1 MSATA
6 YLVVFL
12 DTTKSPPIAVEVGIY
27 PQCANHL
34 ERGLEPAHFGVDS
47 FTATAPTYH
56 LAKQRLLAGMEEHAV
71 LHWMKPLFRANDS
84 G

>member
-1 MSATA
+1 MSETA

-27 PQCANHL
+27 PQCASKV
-34 ERGLEPAHFGVDS
+34 ERGLGPDHFGADT

-56 LAKQRLLAGMEEHAV
+56 LAKQRLLAGIEEHAI
-71 LHWMKPLFRANDS
+71 LHWMKPLLRADDS
-84 G
+84 A